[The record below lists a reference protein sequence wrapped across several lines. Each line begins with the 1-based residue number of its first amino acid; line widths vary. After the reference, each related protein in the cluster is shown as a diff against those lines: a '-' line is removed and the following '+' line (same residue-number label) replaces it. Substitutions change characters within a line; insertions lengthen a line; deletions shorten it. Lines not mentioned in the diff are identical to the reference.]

1 MCIKY
6 TALPK
11 HEHKSTLPNNY
22 LLFLAYPIL
31 VAPFFIVRVIEIM
44 TCHSIYVNSY
54 NQVLL
59 MYFPANV
66 LSQFSRN
73 LYCF

>member
-6 TALPK
+6 TTLPK

-44 TCHSIYVNSY
+44 TCH
-54 NQVLL
+54 
-59 MYFPANV
+59 
-66 LSQFSRN
+66 
-73 LYCF
+73 